1 MKFIFSL
8 LYFFVFTFSLFA
20 QIYSSSNKK
29 AIKSFEQA
37 QLAIRARDFDN
48 GILLLN
54 KAVEL
59 DPNFIEAHQQLGGNY
74 RMLGNRD
81 KCMEHYAKIR
91 DLANGNPKY
100 NNPIFDLGIMYFE
113 KAQYLDAESC
123 FTIIEKNTKGTFD
136 RNQLFL
142 ESTRFAQQAL
152 KDTYIF
158 QPTELPKEVN
168 KFVFQ
173 SNPQLTAD
181 GKQMIFSIRGGMGP
195 QFDEEIAIIELQD
208 GKWTAPKSISE
219 NINTKYNEGF
229 ATITA
234 DGRTI
239 VFTSCNR
246 QDGVGSCDLYQTEKI
261 GDIWSTP
268 INLGPEV
275 NSGAWDS
282 GPSLSADGSVLYFS
296 SERGGGIG
304 GKDLWVSTK
313 NEAGVWQKPENLGP
327 KVNTK
332 YSEVTPFIHADGR
345 TLFFASDGFPGMGG
359 YDMYYAKNIGG
370 FWSNP
375 TNMGSPMNTQHNEG
389 SFFITPN
396 NQKVY
401 FEKYFSL
408 GKDSY
413 SRIFEADLP
422 ENLKIATSCAYASG
436 KVIHAKTKLPLA
448 AEVEI
453 IDLKTNKKTQKVK
466 SDEKTGE
473 YLIVLAEGS
482 SYGLFVEKDGYLHFS
497 KHINFETK
505 TFDFKEL
512 IIPLSELSS
521 GQYLTLENVFFT
533 TNSYELLPESETEL
547 NLIYTTIKQ
556 NPAKKFRIEGH
567 TDNAGTKEYNLTLST
582 KRAETVY
589 NYLLTKGVKK
599 EQISFKGFGETKPK
613 STNDSEEGKAMNR
626 RIEVVVMN

>member
-1 MKFIFSL
+1 MKFLFS
-8 LYFFVFTFSLFA
+8 TFLFLFLTSPLFA
-20 QIYSSSNKK
+20 QLYSSSNKK

-48 GILLLN
+48 GLLLLN

-74 RMLGNRD
+74 RMLGNRE
-81 KCMEHYAKIR
+81 KCMEHYAIIR
-91 DLANGNPKY
+91 DLANNNPKY
-100 NNPIFDLGIMYFE
+100 NNIIFDLGIMYFE
-113 KAQYLDAESC
+113 RAEYQEAEKC
-123 FTIIEKNTKGTFD
+123 FLIIEKTTKGTYD

-152 KDTYIF
+152 KESYVF
-158 QPTELPKEVN
+158 LPEELPKEVN
-168 KFVFQ
+168 RFVFQ

-181 GKQMIFSIRGGMGP
+181 GKQMIFSIRGGLGP
-195 QFDEEIAIIELQD
+195 QFDEEIAFVELEN
-208 GKWTAPKSISE
+208 GKWSAPKPISE

-229 ATITA
+229 ASITA

-246 QDGVGSCDLYQTEKI
+246 PDGVGSCDLYSSQKV

-268 INLGPEV
+268 VNLGPTV
-275 NSGAWDS
+275 NSGSWDS

-304 GKDLWVSTK
+304 GKDLWVTTK
-313 NEAGVWQKPENLGP
+313 NEAGEWQKPENLGP
-327 KVNTK
+327 KVNSK
-332 YSEVTPFIHADGR
+332 FSEVTPFVHADGR

-370 FWSNP
+370 TWSNP

-413 SRIFEADLP
+413 SRIYEADLP
-422 ENLKIATSCAYASG
+422 DNLKIATNCSYAKG
-436 KVIHAKTKLPLA
+436 KVLSASTQKPLA
-448 AEVEI
+448 AKVEVV
-453 IDLKTNKKTQKVK
+453 DLKTNKKAQVVY
-466 SDEKTGE
+466 SDEVTGE
-473 YLIVLAEGS
+473 YLIVLAEGTT
-482 SYGLFVEKDGYLHFS
+482 YGLFVEKNGYLHFS

-505 TFDFKEL
+505 SFDFQEL
-512 IIPLSELSS
+512 VIPLAELSS
-521 GQYLTLENVFFT
+521 GKNLTLENVFFKVD
-533 TNSYELLPESETEL
+533 SYELLAESETEL
-547 NLIYTTIKQ
+547 QLIYTTLLQ
-556 NPAKKFRIEGH
+556 NPSKKFRIEGH
-567 TDNAGTKEYNLTLST
+567 TDNVGSKEYNINLST
-582 KRAETVY
+582 KRAEAVY
-589 NYLLTKGVKK
+589 QYLLSKGIKK
-599 EQISFKGFGETKPK
+599 EQLSFKGYGETKPK
-613 STNDSEEGKAMNR
+613 SNNQTEEGRAQNR
-626 RIEVVVMN
+626 RIEVVIMN